1 MKRIFLLFA
10 LLVFLNIELAAEVN
24 ELRIAKQY
32 GLGALPFNVLD
43 EFGLIQKHAK
53 KAGLGDVKVT
63 WATFGGGAATND
75 ALLSGAIDIN
85 YNGIAPFVILWDKS
99 KGRVKAISAIG
110 EIPIILNTANPNVK
124 SIKDFTDNDKIA
136 LPAAKV
142 SIQALLLQIETA
154 KIYGI
159 KNFNKFDH
167 LTVTLKDPDAI
178 VALGTKNSG
187 ITTHFTSEPFASIE
201 QQNPNVRELLNL
213 KSVLGKSYTAVLIST
228 TEKFYKENPKLV
240 KALVSAL
247 DEANEWIANNKN
259 EAVKLYLKANDSK
272 EPFELIHSIL
282 SRPDFKF
289 STKATDITVFSDF
302 LYETGTI
309 KSKPKQEDLFFDLSS
324 Y

>member
-1 MKRIFLLFA
+1 
-10 LLVFLNIELAAEVN
+10 
-24 ELRIAKQY
+24 
-32 GLGALPFNVLD
+32 NVLD
-43 EFGLIQKHAK
+43 EFGLVQKHAK
-53 KAGLGDVKVT
+53 KAGLGDVKLT

-75 ALLSGAIDIN
+75 ALLSGSIDIN

-99 KGRVKAISAIG
+99 KGKVKAISAIG

-124 SIKDFTDNDKIA
+124 SIKDFTESDKIA

-159 KNFNKFDH
+159 ENYNKFDH

-178 VALGTKNSG
+178 VSLTAKNSG
-187 ITTHFTSEPFASIE
+187 ITAHFTSEPFASIE

-213 KSVLGKSYTAVLIST
+213 ESVLGKSYTAVLIST
-228 TEKFYKENPKLV
+228 TEKFYKANPKLV

-247 DEANEWIANNKN
+247 DEANEWIANNK
-259 EAVKLYLKANDSK
+259 EDAVKLYLKVNNSH
-272 EPFELIHSIL
+272 EPFDLIYKIL
-282 SRPDFKF
+282 NRPNFKF
-289 STKATDITVFSDF
+289 STKPTDITVFSDF

-309 KSKPKQEDLFFDLSS
+309 KTKPKQEDLFFDLGHH
-324 Y
+324 